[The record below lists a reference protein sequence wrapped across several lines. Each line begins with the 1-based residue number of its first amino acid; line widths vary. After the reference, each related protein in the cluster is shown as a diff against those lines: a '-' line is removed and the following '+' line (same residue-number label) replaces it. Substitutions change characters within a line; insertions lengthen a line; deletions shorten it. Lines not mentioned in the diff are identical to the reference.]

1 MAVVTALGVS
11 ISAGAQK
18 VEAHV
23 HTNLMAT
30 DRIGQD
36 RPLMEFA
43 GLCPAIFSFT
53 LGSQGGPYFNTWV
66 TGAVTGGGGSTR
78 PATGLLWPRGV

>member
-11 ISAGAQK
+11 IPAGAHM
-18 VEAHV
+18 VEAHL

-30 DRIGQD
+30 DRIGQA
-36 RPLMEFA
+36 RPLMELA
-43 GLCPAIFSFT
+43 GLCPAVAAYT

-78 PATGLLWPRGV
+78 PSTGLLWPRGV